1 MADSLRS
8 DLRFAILP
16 EWVLDAEISDRAV
29 RLYAVL
35 ARHANA
41 AGVAFPARATIAR
54 RLRCSTKS
62 VDRAL
67 AELAAAGAVTVQPR
81 FVEGRQTSSLYT
93 LRAVEPGSVVR
104 SPVSTRGDSPVPP
117 GGVTAVPQNESQ
129 MNETTTAPAA
139 PPRKADVLFEA
150 LASVG
155 GHDLSRLTR
164 AERGRINAA
173 AKQLRELGAT
183 PDDVTAARKVWVSLY
198 PSARCTVMALVNHW
212 SELQRSSPARAAG
225 PNGRSSCDVCATAWS
240 VHTDEL
246 CALFSEAS

>member
-8 DLRFAILP
+8 DVRFAIVP

-67 AELAAAGAVTVQPR
+67 AELVAARAVTVTPR
-81 FVEGRQTSSLYT
+81 FVEGRQTSSVYT
-93 LRAVEPGSVVR
+93 VLAVPPG
-104 SPVSTRGDSPVPP
+104 SPVSTRVVTPVAP
-117 GGVTAVPQNESQ
+117 GGVTPVPQNESQ
-129 MNETTTAPAA
+129 MNETTTAASS
-139 PPRKADVLFEA
+139 PRKVDVLFET
-150 LASVG
+150 LAAVG
-155 GHDLSRLTR
+155 GHDLARLTR

-183 PDDVTAARKVWVSLY
+183 PDDVTAARKVWASMY

-212 SELQRSSPARAAG
+212 SELQRASPARAAG
-225 PNGRSSCDVCATAWS
+225 PNGRSSCDVCSTAWS